1 MDWALNDM
9 IVNNRTEKSVV
20 NVSGGGPTSTAVNNA
35 VLAAYRKGM
44 TLVAAAGNGNRTST
58 WISPA
63 GANGAIAVASVDRER
78 RRAALSNYGPG
89 EFWAFVFHLLHFV
102 VNGFQGISVF
112 APGEDTL
119 STWIGSDTATHVTN
133 GTSMA
138 SPHVAGVVLYLQKLE
153 GLSTPDAVR
162 ARLEELAVKDVV
174 QDAQDSPNR
183 LLYTGAA

>member
-1 MDWALNDM
+1 MRWLTCSFPQYGVAKKCNLVSVKISNATNWSFSALIDGMDWALNDM

-44 TLVAAAGNGNRTST
+44 TLVAAAGNGNRVST

-89 EFWAFVFHLLHFV
+89 EFYIYISHQRYFSFPAFCC
-102 VNGFQGISVF
+102 
-112 APGEDTL
+112 
-119 STWIGSDTATHVTN
+119 
-133 GTSMA
+133 
-138 SPHVAGVVLYLQKLE
+138 
-153 GLSTPDAVR
+153 
-162 ARLEELAVKDVV
+162 
-174 QDAQDSPNR
+174 
-183 LLYTGAA
+183 